1 MKQQQSHWTG
11 GYGNVRETIRTKWNR
26 KKRNRV
32 IKSGRDRE
40 IREKKQY
47 IHIYK
52 IHRQRGWIVLVWLV
66 YLFNFNTRWAFG
78 VIISALS
85 KIRITSTEHYMC
97 IHILLSHNIISLR
110 LVFFLLV
117 LSFLLFFRFFLSL
130 FYLIPVWFLLRSH
143 FSLFSHTVILHK
155 ATNYFYTQPDVMT
168 EYRRFVFCVSLASLL
183 FCWDRANDPL
193 CLYSLFDGTWNCK
206 ITKVNKFRYGKM

>member
-1 MKQQQSHWTG
+1 MGIWSHHFSFVQNKNHLDRALHVYSHSSQS
-11 GYGNVRETIRTKWNR
+11 
-26 KKRNRV
+26 
-32 IKSGRDRE
+32 
-40 IREKKQY
+40 QY
-47 IHIYK
+47 HIASP
-52 IHRQRGWIVLVWLV
+52 G
-66 YLFNFNTRWAFG
+66 
-78 VIISALS
+78 
-85 KIRITSTEHYMC
+85 
-97 IHILLSHNIISLR
+97 
-110 LVFFLLV
+110 FFSLLV

-206 ITKVNKFRYGKM
+206 ITKVNKFRCGKM